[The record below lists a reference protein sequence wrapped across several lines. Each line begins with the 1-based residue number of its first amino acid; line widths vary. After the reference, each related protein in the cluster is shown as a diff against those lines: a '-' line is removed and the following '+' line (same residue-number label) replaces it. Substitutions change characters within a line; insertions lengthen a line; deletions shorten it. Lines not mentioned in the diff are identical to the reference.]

1 MSVLTAIFQAIGQ
14 AVSWVLPVSES
25 GHSAIFHNF
34 SGRFTNA
41 CSQLTGVIHIGIAI
55 GIFVAFIRL
64 FVLLFKNFTG
74 AWGDIFKKRLDIN
87 NTKPARGFMY
97 MTVLSF
103 VPMLVYLIPVGKG
116 RNVFSLLHSMSYNEY
131 LIDEGIF
138 FIISAA
144 MLFAVP
150 MLEQKRLK
158 PLPDIFKALIIGF
171 AVFFALPIAGFSL
184 TAVMLFI
191 CILVGFSEKNALRYW
206 AVMSVMI
213 LLTGGIAE
221 ICLGVTKASVVSA
234 IIALVLSAAVSYF
247 VSKLL
252 IYFVKNKMLKYFGVY
267 DLTVGVIC
275 LIIGIFEFVLKQG
288 K

>member
-1 MSVLTAIFQAIGQ
+1 M
-14 AVSWVLPVSES
+14 SWVLPVSES

-55 GIFVAFIRL
+55 GIFVAFIKL
-64 FVLLFKNFTG
+64 FILLFKNFVG
-74 AWGDIFKKRLDIN
+74 AWGDVFKKRLDIK

-116 RNVFSLLHSMSYNEY
+116 KNVFSLLHSMSYNEY

-150 MLEQKRLK
+150 LLEQKRLK
-158 PLPDIFKALIIGF
+158 PLPDIFKSLIIGF

>member
-1 MSVLTAIFQAIGQ
+1 M
-14 AVSWVLPVSES
+14 SWVLPVSES

-55 GIFVAFIRL
+55 GIFVAFIKL
-64 FVLLFKNFTG
+64 FILLFKNFTG
-74 AWGDIFKKRLDIN
+74 AWGDIFKKRLDIK

-150 MLEQKRLK
+150 LLEQKRLK
-158 PLPDIFKALIIGF
+158 PLPDIFKALIIGL

-221 ICLGVTKASVVSA
+221 ICLGVTKASVISA

>member
-1 MSVLTAIFQAIGQ
+1 MSILTAIFQAIGQ
-14 AVSWVLPVSES
+14 ALSWVLPVSES

-55 GIFVAFIRL
+55 GIFVAFIKL
-64 FVLLFKNFTG
+64 FILLFKNFAG
-74 AWGDIFKKRLDIN
+74 AWGDIFKKKLDIR

-116 RNVFSLLHSMSYNEY
+116 RNIFSLLHSMSYNEY

-150 MLEQKRLK
+150 LLEQKRLK
-158 PLPDIFKALIIGF
+158 PLPDILKSLIIGF
-171 AVFFALPIAGFSL
+171 GVFFAFPIAGFSL

-191 CILVGFSEKNALRYW
+191 CILVGFSQKNALRYW

-213 LLTGGIAE
+213 LLAGGIAE
-221 ICLGVTKASVVSA
+221 ICLGVTKASVVGA
-234 IIALVLSAAVSYF
+234 IIALILSAVASYF
-247 VSKLL
+247 ASKLL

-275 LIIGIFEFVLKQG
+275 LIIGIFEFTLNK
-288 K
+288 

>member
-1 MSVLTAIFQAIGQ
+1 
-14 AVSWVLPVSES
+14 
-25 GHSAIFHNF
+25 
-34 SGRFTNA
+34 
-41 CSQLTGVIHIGIAI
+41 
-55 GIFVAFIRL
+55 
-64 FVLLFKNFTG
+64 
-74 AWGDIFKKRLDIN
+74 
-87 NTKPARGFMY
+87 
-97 MTVLSF
+97 
-103 VPMLVYLIPVGKG
+103 
-116 RNVFSLLHSMSYNEY
+116 
-131 LIDEGIF
+131 
-138 FIISAA
+138 
-144 MLFAVP
+144 
-150 MLEQKRLK
+150 
-158 PLPDIFKALIIGF
+158 
-171 AVFFALPIAGFSL
+171 
-184 TAVMLFI
+184 MLFI

-221 ICLGVTKASVVSA
+221 ICLGVTKASVISA

>member
-1 MSVLTAIFQAIGQ
+1 M
-14 AVSWVLPVSES
+14 SWVLPVSES

-55 GIFVAFIRL
+55 GIFVAFIKL

-74 AWGDIFKKRLDIN
+74 AWGDIFKKKLDIK

-150 MLEQKRLK
+150 LLEQKRLK
-158 PLPDIFKALIIGF
+158 PLPDIFKALIIGL

-234 IIALVLSAAVSYF
+234 IIAVVLSAAVSYF

-275 LIIGIFEFVLKQG
+275 LIIGIFEFVLK
-288 K
+288 

>member
-55 GIFVAFIRL
+55 GIFVAFIKL
-64 FVLLFKNFTG
+64 FILLFKNFTG
-74 AWGDIFKKRLDIN
+74 AWGDIFKKRLDIK

-158 PLPDIFKALIIGF
+158 PLPDIFKSLIIGL

-221 ICLGVTKASVVSA
+221 ICLGVTKASVISA